1 MEEKTSTSESLK
13 RTAWLKVAG
22 AILAAVVA
30 VALVVPVVSA
40 KTGKFQVVSWSPP
53 TAKRSNGI
61 LIVKQTIKQ
70 KGVTKTVNRV
80 FYVPKKVANRFA
92 KIGQGYIV
100 KLSFKEQA
108 KAKKGYV
115 LKPGDVSSL
124 KILSSGSGDASGSEA
139 GGAGESEARGA
150 GGGGT

>member
-1 MEEKTSTSESLK
+1 MENQTTNTRFPLAI
-13 RTAWLKVAG
+13 RVAG
-22 AILAAVVA
+22 
-30 VALVVPVVSA
+30 VALVVALAAAVFIPSVSA

-61 LIVKQTIKQ
+61 LIVQQTIKQ

-80 FYVPKKVANRFA
+80 FYVPKKVADRFA
-92 KIGQGYIV
+92 KIGKGYIV
-100 KLSFKEQA
+100 KLSFKEQK

-115 LKPGDVSSL
+115 LNPGDVSSL
-124 KILSSGSGDASGSEA
+124 KIVSSGSGDASGSEG
-139 GGAGESEARGA
+139 GGAGESESTGG